1 MRGVPTRAFLEEP
14 GRHLER
20 LTVQATTL
28 PTELWAGR
36 VHLRELGPGDAAG
49 LLSLVLANR
58 DFLTPFEPSRSPVY
72 YTLEGQL
79 KEIDAAKIERRAD
92 RAYAFG
98 VFSNATEELVGRVR
112 LSSVARGV
120 WQNANL
126 GYSIG
131 AAHNGQGFGSEAVGT
146 VTAFAFEHAGLHRVQ
161 AAVMEH
167 NERSKRVLIKNGF
180 RREGFARRYLCING
194 SWEDHDIFAKTREE
208 HPRTADPG

>member
-1 MRGVPTRAFLEEP
+1 MKM
-14 GRHLER
+14 
-20 LTVQATTL
+20 QATTL
-28 PTELWAGR
+28 PSELWADS
-36 VHLRELGPGDAAG
+36 VHLRELGPGDAGG

-58 DFLTPFEPSRSPVY
+58 DFLTPFEPSRSSGY

-79 KEIDAAKIERRAD
+79 KEIDAARIERRAD

-126 GYSIG
+126 GYSVG
-131 AAHNGQGFGSEAVGT
+131 SAHNGQGYGSEAVGAIT
-146 VTAFAFEHAGLHRVQ
+146 SFAFEHAGLHRVQ
-161 AAVMEH
+161 AAVMQH
-167 NERSKRVLIKNGF
+167 NARSKRVLLKNGF

-208 HPRTADPG
+208 HRHRDDSSPEA